1 MTEPAIDLEAVRAAF
16 EQLVPFNHAL
26 GMMVDSASADP
37 AVVVLRLPWA
47 EHLVGNPETGA
58 IHGGALTAALDA
70 AGGAAV
76 FFKLR
81 EPVPIATLD
90 LRVDTLKPAT
100 TRKDVRARAECFKTT
115 RNVAFVRGVAYHD
128 DPSDPIAAMSA
139 TYMLSTKGRSIAD
152 RARAHREEAP

>member
-1 MTEPAIDLEAVRAAF
+1 MTEHAIDLEAVRAAF
-16 EQLVPFNHAL
+16 EELVPFNRAL
-26 GMMVDSASADP
+26 GMTVDSVSLAP
-37 AVVVLRLPWA
+37 AVLVLRLPWA

-58 IHGGALTAALDA
+58 IHGGALTALMDA

-100 TRKDVRARAECFKTT
+100 TRKDVRCRAECFKTT
-115 RNVAFVRGVAYHD
+115 RNVAFVRAVAYHD
-128 DPSDPIAAMSA
+128 DPSDPIAAMAA
-139 TYMLSTKGRSIAD
+139 TYMLATKGRSIAD
-152 RARAHREEAP
+152 RARARREEAP